1 MNFPYFLSI
10 EVFISTLLMKFALE
24 NKEEKMWKM
33 FLVFGGFAKKNLY
46 PILFKTNRRSDLRK
60 NTIYERRHAVYVSS
74 NLYIF

>member
-33 FLVFGGFAKKNLY
+33 FLVFGGFAKKICIRYFSKQIVGL
-46 PILFKTNRRSDLRK
+46 I
-60 NTIYERRHAVYVSS
+60 
-74 NLYIF
+74 